1 MKKIVVFLFS
11 IVLFQTVGTA
21 QVDTIGK
28 YPYLYY
34 YNWPQT
40 GVIHDGTIMCI
51 TGIEAV
57 PAGITSSESNYWS
70 ATYPGGHIC
79 EYAVAQHT
87 DDTIEAIGLAVAWGT
102 GWYDD
107 TMRVVL
113 YDSAMNGLDS
123 VSRLYN
129 IRYDLMLADTSAH
142 HFYYPGF
149 VCDTSTDYAS
159 LGINV
164 NDLPKTYVY
173 FDFFKSPVYLY
184 GDFHIGLRPD
194 NDAMY
199 CVNLPYPSTMYEWHS
214 APYNFNAT
222 YRLKIDNVWREK
234 RFSTYVPIIFVIQKL
249 PCEPVDSVSV
259 VLGSDGCL
267 TVDWEQ
273 PALQSSWT
281 VRLTLPD
288 GSEITQPTDTNH
300 WEYCGLAT
308 NQRYTIHVRSR
319 CDDIN
324 GYSWSDW
331 GSGFSVGNAG
341 ITATEG
347 PAFELNPNPASGT
360 VTVSC
365 EAMEGTL
372 EVVDMQGR
380 VVLTAPATQHTL
392 DISRLAAGSYFVRL
406 TTQDGSAVRHL
417 QVE

>member
-1 MKKIVVFLFS
+1 MKRIFLILPL
-11 IVLFQTVGTA
+11 IVLFQMVGMA
-21 QVDTIGK
+21 QVDTMGK

-34 YNWPQT
+34 YNWPQ
-40 GVIHDGTIMCI
+40 
-51 TGIEAV
+51 
-57 PAGITSSESNYWS
+57 AGIVHDDTVMCLVTIGIADIITQSDWEYWGS
-70 ATYPGGHIC
+70 PSPMC
-79 EYAVAQHT
+79 EYAVRQHT

-102 GWYDD
+102 GIQNENYC
-107 TMRVVL
+107 TTVVL
-113 YDSAMNGLDS
+113 YDSAMNELDS
-123 VSRLYN
+123 VSRIYKVYPEVV
-129 IRYDLMLADTSAH
+129 RSDSSAH
-142 HFYYPGF
+142 HFYFPGYIG
-149 VCDTSTDYAS
+149 DTLINYDS
-159 LGINV
+159 LGIDVTN
-164 NDLPKTYVY
+164 LASTYVY
-173 FDFFKSPVYLY
+173 FDYFKEPVFIT
-184 GDFHIGLRPD
+184 GDFYIGVRPQIE
-194 NDAMY
+194 AWY
-199 CVNLPYPSTMYEWHS
+199 CGIFLKPVFMGEYHN
-214 APYNFNAT
+214 APYVFHSEYRVNA
-222 YRLKIDNVWREK
+222 NGVWYEPRGS
-234 RFSTYVPIIFVIQKL
+234 RFVPILFVIQKL

-259 VLGSDGCL
+259 VLGADGCL

-300 WEYCGLAT
+300 CEYCGLAT

>member
-1 MKKIVVFLFS
+1 MFECPEPTNNFHANYKMK
-11 IVLFQTVGTA
+11 
-21 QVDTIGK
+21 
-28 YPYLYY
+28 
-34 YNWPQT
+34 
-40 GVIHDGTIMCI
+40 M
-51 TGIEAV
+51 
-57 PAGITSSESNYWS
+57 
-70 ATYPGGHIC
+70 
-79 EYAVAQHT
+79 
-87 DDTIEAIGLAVAWGT
+87 
-102 GWYDD
+102 
-107 TMRVVL
+107 
-113 YDSAMNGLDS
+113 DS
-123 VSRLYN
+123 VWYGPSET
-129 IRYDLMLADTSAH
+129 RYIPLL
-142 HFYYPGF
+142 
-149 VCDTSTDYAS
+149 
-159 LGINV
+159 
-164 NDLPKTYVY
+164 
-173 FDFFKSPVYLY
+173 
-184 GDFHIGLRPD
+184 
-194 NDAMY
+194 
-199 CVNLPYPSTMYEWHS
+199 
-214 APYNFNAT
+214 
-222 YRLKIDNVWREK
+222 
-234 RFSTYVPIIFVIQKL
+234 FVIQKL

-308 NQRYTIHVRSR
+308 NQRYTVHVRSR

-341 ITATEG
+341 IGVAEG

-360 VTVSC
+360 VTVGC